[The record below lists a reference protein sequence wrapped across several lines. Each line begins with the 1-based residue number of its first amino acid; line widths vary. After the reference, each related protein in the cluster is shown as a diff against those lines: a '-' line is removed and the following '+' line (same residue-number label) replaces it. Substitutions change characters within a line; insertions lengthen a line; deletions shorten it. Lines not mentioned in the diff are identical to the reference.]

1 MCFRRKVRGCYIE
14 ILVYFNMNNDFAV
27 IYLSYYPKLLR
38 FATEYVLL
46 KEDAEN
52 IVQDLFVSLWENKYL
67 LANAENLNAYLFKL
81 VRNRCIDFLRVKIRE
96 KDRNLRIQEIFEIEL
111 KLKLD
116 SLEDFDK
123 QGYNEDNLARLISEA
138 INSLPERCRQIF
150 VMSKIE
156 KMKYNE
162 IADQLNLS
170 INTIEKQVGIAL
182 KKLRIKLKKQ

>member
-1 MCFRRKVRGCYIE
+1 
-14 ILVYFNMNNDFAV
+14 MNNDFAV